1 MCDEKLDTCFRR
13 ANRSTNR
20 PRLLSERALLVDS
33 FPFHPG
39 LRKETCLY
47 IGDLSEFT
55 WGYQL
60 PHDLLRLFTNALIL
74 FRKHD
79 PFLLASRS
87 LTNIMLLS
95 VLLSALFSSAY
106 ALPHGKPLL
115 AARDH
120 ENAPVER
127 GFFGDDQQKCTGD
140 SLLTQELAYG
150 GLFGGTRDPRVNY
163 INSHNDEVQSVP
175 FVSD

>member
-1 MCDEKLDTCFRR
+1 MFQTRDH
-13 ANRSTNR
+13 RSGID
-20 PRLLSERALLVDS
+20 PRLLSGRALLVGS

-39 LRKETCLY
+39 LRKRTCLY

-60 PHDLLRLFTNALIL
+60 PHDLPRLFTHALIL
-74 FRKHD
+74 FRSLHD
-79 PFLLASRS
+79 PFLSPSRS
-87 LTNIMLLS
+87 LMNIMLRLL
-95 VLLSALFSSAY
+95 LLSSLFSPAY
-106 ALPHGKPLL
+106 ALPHSKSSL
-115 AARDH
+115 AAH
-120 ENAPVER
+120 VHEENAPVER
-127 GFFGDDQQKCTGD
+127 GLFWDDQQKCTGD